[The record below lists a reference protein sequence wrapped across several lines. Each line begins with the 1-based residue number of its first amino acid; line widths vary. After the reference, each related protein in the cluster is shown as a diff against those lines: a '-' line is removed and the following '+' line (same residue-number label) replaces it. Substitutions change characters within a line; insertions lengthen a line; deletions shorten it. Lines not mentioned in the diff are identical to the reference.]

1 MDMDML
7 GEVGSGRCLGRGIV
21 LLTTVVVR
29 ALLCW
34 LKVRNT
40 LCPLEE
46 LGSLYVILPRVAVG
60 IEQNYPCKV
69 FPGA

>member
-1 MDMDML
+1 MDMDIF
-7 GEVGSGRCLGRGIV
+7 GEEGSGRCLGRGIV

-46 LGSLYVILPRVAVG
+46 NS
-60 IEQNYPCKV
+60 
-69 FPGA
+69 